1 MLPNV
6 ILAGLA
12 IVFIA
17 VLGNV
22 IRKEIGQIA
31 KHKKNI

>member
-6 ILAGLA
+6 ILAVFA

-17 VLGNV
+17 VLGHV
-22 IRKEIGQIA
+22 LYREIGNTA
-31 KHKKNI
+31 KQKKNI

>member
-6 ILAGLA
+6 ILAVFA

-22 IRKEIGQIA
+22 LYREIGDTA

>member
-1 MLPNV
+1 MLPNI
-6 ILAGLA
+6 ILASFA

-22 IRKEIGQIA
+22 LYREIGDTT
-31 KHKKNI
+31 KHEKNI

>member
-6 ILAGLA
+6 ILASFA

-22 IRKEIGQIA
+22 IRREISQAA

>member
-6 ILAGLA
+6 ILAVFA

-22 IRKEIGQIA
+22 VYREISNTANQE
-31 KHKKNI
+31 KNI

>member
-6 ILAGLA
+6 ILATFA

-17 VLGNV
+17 VLV
-22 IRKEIGQIA
+22 SVVQRDIKAAARQ
-31 KHKKNI
+31 KKKI

>member
-6 ILAGLA
+6 ILAVFA

-22 IRKEIGQIA
+22 VYREISDTANQE
-31 KHKKNI
+31 KNI